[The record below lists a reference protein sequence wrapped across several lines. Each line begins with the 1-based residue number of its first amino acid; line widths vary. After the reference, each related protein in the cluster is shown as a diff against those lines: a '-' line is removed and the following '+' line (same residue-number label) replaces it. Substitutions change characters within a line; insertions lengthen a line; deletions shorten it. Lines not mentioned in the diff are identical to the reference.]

1 MGTMREGEGNAGDA
15 ARYHRVKQIVLQ
27 ALDLQGS
34 AREELIAREAGG
46 DATIADEVR
55 ALLAGMEAD
64 QTLVVSCRS
73 PGLPPPDPGQDLSGQ
88 EASADAS
95 REYRL
100 LQRLGAGGM
109 GVVYLAERSHG
120 GFVQKVALKLL
131 NPVAE
136 ASPELRERFA
146 RERELLARLDHP
158 GIARLLDGGILADG
172 RPFLAMEYVEGV
184 RVDVHAAH
192 LPLDERIA
200 LFVRICEAVAE
211 AHRCLVIHR
220 DLKPANIL
228 VDARGQPRLLD
239 FGIARLIDED
249 SAAAGD
255 TRTGQHALTL
265 AYASPEQL
273 ACQPLTTATDVY
285 SLGAVLYQL
294 VCGQLPFAEI
304 DNPAGLYNAI
314 ANTDVPP
321 PSRRLRDTGTPRPR
335 TRAVP
340 ADIDAIVLKAL
351 RKEPERRYASVAAL
365 AEDLRR
371 YLAHR
376 PVSARAGER
385 GYRARRLL
393 RRNAW
398 PLAAATLVL
407 LSVLGG
413 LLASVL
419 ALREARAQQAL
430 AERRGQELQ
439 RIVDFQ
445 RSTLESVDIQAM
457 GRSLAE
463 AQKDMLLKADAA
475 SGRKLASPQVLQLVD
490 AAAARGATDL
500 ARDALET
507 YVVAHAL
514 DRIGNEVDDDAAL
527 AAELRQSLAGV
538 LHAIGSNVGAEAQ
551 LRRVLEQRQA
561 LAADSPE
568 RLSTELA
575 LAGVL
580 VTLGRPDEAQRLYMQ
595 VHAATAA
602 RPMSDPQ
609 RLEAE
614 LGRAIVMIIQGR
626 FDDAIAAY
634 DAIRTGVGGALP
646 ESDERMLRLRRYRID
661 ALIQAGRR
669 EEAGPEAEA
678 LLSLYQ
684 RALGATHRD
693 TLYVA
698 LVQAK
703 LLREQKQFEQ
713 SQVLARSVAD
723 VLARRYG
730 EGHPDTVSARY
741 LVATNGFALARDDAA
756 LAQVQADIERVVEY
770 RRQQQGEDS
779 AQAVSPMTGL
789 VGVLSK
795 RAALADDPAA
805 SAGFMAQALRVQQA
819 VLDSHLQHRGPDHP
833 NTLLAQGSLASLLH
847 RQGRHAQALPH
858 AQRCLEGQR
867 RTLAPDHPII
877 AGTWNLNGDIL
888 LALGRLE
895 PARAAYATALQL
907 RTQKLGA
914 QAPNTIESAARLYAL
929 LQRLQRPDEASVLR
943 TRYLDPVVK
952 MDPAHLDAGMRS
964 VRDKARDVIA
974 AAGGR

>member
-1 MGTMREGEGNAGDA
+1 
-15 ARYHRVKQIVLQ
+15 
-27 ALDLQGS
+27 
-34 AREELIAREAGG
+34 
-46 DATIADEVR
+46 
-55 ALLAGMEAD
+55 
-64 QTLVVSCRS
+64 
-73 PGLPPPDPGQDLSGQ
+73 
-88 EASADAS
+88 
-95 REYRL
+95 
-100 LQRLGAGGM
+100 
-109 GVVYLAERSHG
+109 
-120 GFVQKVALKLL
+120 
-131 NPVAE
+131 
-136 ASPELRERFA
+136 
-146 RERELLARLDHP
+146 
-158 GIARLLDGGILADG
+158 
-172 RPFLAMEYVEGV
+172 
-184 RVDVHAAH
+184 
-192 LPLDERIA
+192 
-200 LFVRICEAVAE
+200 
-211 AHRCLVIHR
+211 
-220 DLKPANIL
+220 
-228 VDARGQPRLLD
+228 
-239 FGIARLIDED
+239 
-249 SAAAGD
+249 
-255 TRTGQHALTL
+255 
-265 AYASPEQL
+265 
-273 ACQPLTTATDVY
+273 
-285 SLGAVLYQL
+285 
-294 VCGQLPFAEI
+294 
-304 DNPAGLYNAI
+304 
-314 ANTDVPP
+314 
-321 PSRRLRDTGTPRPR
+321 
-335 TRAVP
+335 
-340 ADIDAIVLKAL
+340 
-351 RKEPERRYASVAAL
+351 
-365 AEDLRR
+365 
-371 YLAHR
+371 
-376 PVSARAGER
+376 
-385 GYRARRLL
+385 
-393 RRNAW
+393 
-398 PLAAATLVL
+398 
-407 LSVLGG
+407 
-413 LLASVL
+413 
-419 ALREARAQQAL
+419 
-430 AERRGQELQ
+430 
-439 RIVDFQ
+439 
-445 RSTLESVDIQAM
+445 M

-527 AAELRQSLAGV
+527 AAELRQSLAGR
-538 LHAIGSNVGAEAQ
+538 AACDRQ
-551 LRRVLEQRQA
+551 QRRAPRRSCGGCWSSGQA

-669 EEAGPEAEA
+669 EKAGPEAEA

-756 LAQVQADIERVVEY
+756 LAQVQGRYRARRRVPAPAAG
-770 RRQQQGEDS
+770 RRQRPGR
-779 AQAVSPMTGL
+779 V
-789 VGVLSK
+789 
-795 RAALADDPAA
+795 ADDR
-805 SAGFMAQALRVQQA
+805 AGRRAEQARRAGRRPGRQCRVMAQALRVQQA

-858 AQRCLEGQR
+858 AQRCSRASGARSR
-867 RTLAPDHPII
+867 RTTRSSPEH
-877 AGTWNLNGDIL
+877 
-888 LALGRLE
+888 
-895 PARAAYATALQL
+895 
-907 RTQKLGA
+907 GA
-914 QAPNTIESAARLYAL
+914 
-929 LQRLQRPDEASVLR
+929 
-943 TRYLDPVVK
+943 
-952 MDPAHLDAGMRS
+952 
-964 VRDKARDVIA
+964 
-974 AAGGR
+974 

>member
-1 MGTMREGEGNAGDA
+1 MREGEGNAGDA

-34 AREELIAREAGG
+34 AREELIVREAGG

-351 RKEPERRYASVAAL
+351 RKEPECRYASVAAL

-371 YLAHR
+371 YLA
-376 PVSARAGER
+376 
-385 GYRARRLL
+385 
-393 RRNAW
+393 
-398 PLAAATLVL
+398 
-407 LSVLGG
+407 
-413 LLASVL
+413 
-419 ALREARAQQAL
+419 
-430 AERRGQELQ
+430 
-439 RIVDFQ
+439 
-445 RSTLESVDIQAM
+445 
-457 GRSLAE
+457 
-463 AQKDMLLKADAA
+463 
-475 SGRKLASPQVLQLVD
+475 
-490 AAAARGATDL
+490 
-500 ARDALET
+500 
-507 YVVAHAL
+507 
-514 DRIGNEVDDDAAL
+514 
-527 AAELRQSLAGV
+527 
-538 LHAIGSNVGAEAQ
+538 
-551 LRRVLEQRQA
+551 
-561 LAADSPE
+561 
-568 RLSTELA
+568 
-575 LAGVL
+575 
-580 VTLGRPDEAQRLYMQ
+580 
-595 VHAATAA
+595 
-602 RPMSDPQ
+602 
-609 RLEAE
+609 
-614 LGRAIVMIIQGR
+614 
-626 FDDAIAAY
+626 
-634 DAIRTGVGGALP
+634 
-646 ESDERMLRLRRYRID
+646 
-661 ALIQAGRR
+661 
-669 EEAGPEAEA
+669 
-678 LLSLYQ
+678 
-684 RALGATHRD
+684 
-693 TLYVA
+693 
-698 LVQAK
+698 
-703 LLREQKQFEQ
+703 
-713 SQVLARSVAD
+713 
-723 VLARRYG
+723 
-730 EGHPDTVSARY
+730 
-741 LVATNGFALARDDAA
+741 
-756 LAQVQADIERVVEY
+756 
-770 RRQQQGEDS
+770 
-779 AQAVSPMTGL
+779 
-789 VGVLSK
+789 
-795 RAALADDPAA
+795 
-805 SAGFMAQALRVQQA
+805 
-819 VLDSHLQHRGPDHP
+819 
-833 NTLLAQGSLASLLH
+833 
-847 RQGRHAQALPH
+847 
-858 AQRCLEGQR
+858 
-867 RTLAPDHPII
+867 
-877 AGTWNLNGDIL
+877 
-888 LALGRLE
+888 
-895 PARAAYATALQL
+895 
-907 RTQKLGA
+907 
-914 QAPNTIESAARLYAL
+914 
-929 LQRLQRPDEASVLR
+929 
-943 TRYLDPVVK
+943 
-952 MDPAHLDAGMRS
+952 
-964 VRDKARDVIA
+964 
-974 AAGGR
+974 